1 MISIHYRA
9 CTRWAHARVA
19 LTVPFLSLTLRGS
32 EAHGFSSMTKQT
44 RRRAAEG
51 TGPDAG
57 AAAGHRHERLTRVL
71 HEELDAL
78 LRDELDDPR
87 LDGVKVT
94 YVELSV
100 DYKNA
105 RVGFVGPRNA
115 VHDGG
120 CAPKPP
126 LRADDGPR
134 REALLRALTG
144 ATPFLRARL
153 AESVELKVLPALRF
167 LWDALAAAA
176 PEPEV
181 GTPTRDDPTQ
191 DDPAQDD

>member
-1 MISIHYRA
+1 MR
-9 CTRWAHARVA
+9 
-19 LTVPFLSLTLRGS
+19 FLSLTLRGS

-51 TGPDAG
+51 AGPDAG

-71 HEELDAL
+71 HEEIDAL

-105 RVGFVGPRNA
+105 RVGFVGPR
-115 VHDGG
+115 DG
-120 CAPKPP
+120 
-126 LRADDGPR
+126 DDLPR
-134 REALLRALTG
+134 REALSRALAG

-153 AESVELKVLPALRF
+153 AESVELKALPVLRF
-167 LWDALAAAA
+167 VWDALAAAA

-181 GTPTRDDPTQ
+181 ATPSQEDPTRDG
-191 DDPAQDD
+191 PAQDD